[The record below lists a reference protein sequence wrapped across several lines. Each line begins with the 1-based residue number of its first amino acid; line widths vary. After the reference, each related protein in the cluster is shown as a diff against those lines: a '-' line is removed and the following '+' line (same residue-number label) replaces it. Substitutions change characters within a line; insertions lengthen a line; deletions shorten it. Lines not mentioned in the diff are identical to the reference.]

1 MFYLAL
7 GLCAFV
13 CTVALVRFLHARTR
27 LSEQDMEAL
36 IGRKLRTSNFAKQL
50 NHLQEENAVMRNL
63 LKDFVENEASVAV
76 ISRQTPLVDKSR
88 LLKARELRRREIFG
102 EAIHLL
108 DAEEKAKAA
117 AMHVTS

>member
-88 LLKARELRRREIFG
+88 LLKARELRRREVFG